1 MTKDNDRVHSQSPRR
16 RPARLIA
23 GAAALCL
30 AACVSTGGEERSQT
44 GRAASAPGA
53 SAAAFTGPG
62 RPAMWRLADPDSEI
76 TLFGTFHILPADVE
90 WTSAKFDAAMAASET
105 TIVETDATSP
115 QAQVE
120 IQEAVAELGL
130 NPPGV
135 TLSQT
140 LGPDRAAALTALA
153 EELGVP
159 LAALEPM
166 RPWLALISLT
176 QVVFQKAGYDPAQG
190 VEAAVL
196 ARAAEEGDAVAY
208 LETAAYQI
216 EALAS
221 LDGEEMYA
229 NFDTTIDQFAEFDA
243 LTARLLKAWRT
254 GDVEGIERD
263 ILAPLREVSP
273 GAYETLFTRRNR
285 SWTGE
290 IEALMAGEGDYFIA
304 VGAGHLVGPDS
315 VVAMLRDRGYAV
327 ERVQ

>member
-1 MTKDNDRVHSQSPRR
+1 MSQKNYRQETNNRPHWRR
-16 RPARLIA
+16 ALFIGVALI
-23 GAAALCL
+23 GL
-30 AACVSTGGEERSQT
+30 AACAGNGGDETPSRPSAL
-44 GRAASAPGA
+44 AAESAGG
-53 SAAAFTGPG
+53 SG
-62 RPAMWRLADPDSEI
+62 RPAMWRLADPDTEV
-76 TLFGTFHILPADVE
+76 TLFGTFHILPAGVE
-90 WTSAKFDAAMAASET
+90 WSSAKYDAAMAAAET
-105 TIVETDATSP
+105 TIIETDATSP
-115 QAQVE
+115 EAQAA
-120 IQEAVAELGL
+120 IQDAVGKFGL

-135 TLSQT
+135 TLSET
-140 LGPDRAAALTALA
+140 LGPDRAAQLTARA

-159 LAALEPM
+159 MAALEPM

-176 QVVFQKAGYDPAQG
+176 QVVFQRAGFDPAEG

-196 ARAAEEGDAVAY
+196 ARAAEEGDAIAY
-208 LETAAYQI
+208 LETAVYQI

-221 LDGEEMYA
+221 LDGEDMFA
-229 NFDTTIDQFAEFDA
+229 NFDTTIDQFAEFDE
-243 LTARLLKAWRT
+243 LTARLLEAWRT

-273 GAYETLFTRRNR
+273 GAYGTLFTRRNEN
-285 SWTGE
+285 WAQE